1 MAGTGDQVVIGVPRN
16 EAFEN
21 YCAERLGLGRP
32 EILYLYS
39 ANGWGSLAARAA
51 ADEALIAQAALR
63 ARQAGGLNIVTYM
76 GSGNVWHLAA
86 RISVEAERPVTVA
99 APPPNLTRRVN
110 DKLWFSKRVTEL
122 LGPRALPA
130 TVGAYGLAALA
141 GRIKAMAQS
150 HASAV
155 RCPLICCFLPIME

>member
-16 EAFEN
+16 EAFED
-21 YCAERLGLGRP
+21 YCAERLGLGRA

-76 GSGNVWHLAA
+76 GSGNVWRGWHARFPALRSSLGADHQPRLAD
-86 RISVEAERPVTVA
+86 R
-99 APPPNLTRRVN
+99 
-110 DKLWFSKRVTEL
+110 
-122 LGPRALPA
+122 
-130 TVGAYGLAALA
+130 
-141 GRIKAMAQS
+141 
-150 HASAV
+150 
-155 RCPLICCFLPIME
+155 